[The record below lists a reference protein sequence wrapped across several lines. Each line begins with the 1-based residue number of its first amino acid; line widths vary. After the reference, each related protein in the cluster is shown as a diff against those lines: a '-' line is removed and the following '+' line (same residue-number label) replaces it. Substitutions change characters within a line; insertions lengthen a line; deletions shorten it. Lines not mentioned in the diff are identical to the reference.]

1 MAKKA
6 QKKNGASR
14 VPRDVRD
21 AISDL
26 MADYIQVLDD
36 YRLEE
41 WPDFFVDDCLYRIIP
56 RENLFK
62 DPPFAIVHN
71 QGRPQLLDRIMIIR
85 NCLVFSKR
93 YDRHVVSNLSIKPG
107 ENGGYRMY
115 ANYLVGVTDVLD
127 GTSTLFSAGKYDGQ
141 VVMVDGEAKFK
152 QLDVIIDTYC
162 IDKQVAIPL

>member
-1 MAKKA
+1 MGEIT
-6 QKKNGASR
+6 QRGNGNLR
-14 VPRDVRD
+14 VPGDVRI
-21 AISDL
+21 AIEDL

-41 WPDFFVDDCLYRIIP
+41 WPDFFVDECLYRIIP

-62 DPPFAIVHN
+62 DPPFAIVHS
-71 QGRPQLLDRIMIIR
+71 QGRPQLLDRILIIR

-93 YDRHVVSNLSIKPG
+93 YDRHVVSNLSIKKG
-107 ENGGYRMY
+107 EGDHFRMF

-127 GTSTLFSAGKYDGQ
+127 GTSTLFSAGKYDAQ
-141 VVMVDGEAKFK
+141 ILMVGEEAKFK